1 MTNSMLPANG
11 VTPVT
16 TADIDTSTER
26 MTHMSDIFNKAWAF
40 LTKGSPVPQ
49 YARTKDRDFGSS
61 LDSDINRDGTQ
72 RTRRGSYMNYP
83 RPTRANDKEVFMTGN
98 VPLEGDFADR
108 ARDLGSQVAG
118 SQIRGGK
125 PPTIDRVMN
134 HPKTKQG
141 LDSLRDEAVEFARD
155 NRRGMVTAE
164 KMPAPSPFGRVDYA
178 SHPEEVE

>member
-1 MTNSMLPANG
+1 MTA
-11 VTPVT
+11 
-16 TADIDTSTER
+16 
-26 MTHMSDIFNKAWAF
+26 FNKAWAF

-72 RTRRGSYMNYP
+72 QTRRGSYMNYP

-118 SQIRGGK
+118 QIRGRK
-125 PPTIDRVMN
+125 TPTIDRVMN